1 MCTRRFSVLA
11 AAVVIAALAA
21 STATGYPYS
30 VSSPAL
36 ITGPSPFS
44 ACAIGATQ
52 GGVVNTNAEVEPQVA
67 VDPVTGNTVANW
79 QQDRWSDGGAR
90 ALGTAVSADGG
101 LSWGGPFFLPWS
113 LCAGGTPPAGDF
125 PRVTDPWVSFGPDG
139 IGYQVALGSN
149 PYFPFRAES
158 AITAS
163 RSLDGGL
170 SWEAP
175 RVILR
180 ERFAS
185 APFPI
190 NDKESVTADPTRP
203 GYAYVVWDRVRFT
216 SEQEALQ
223 GAFHSALEARSF
235 RGDAMLSRTT
245 NGGAS
250 WEPARSIMPTN
261 ANLWTIGNQIAVTG
275 DRTLVD
281 VFEFSKGSGIQ
292 PSDQHG
298 FGAFRSNDAGQ
309 TWSRVIEISDDESVA
324 VRDPDDGDPVRA
336 SPELPDV
343 ATDLNQPGTV
353 YAVWADGRF
362 SGGLR
367 SEILF
372 TKSTNGGLSW
382 STPIRINQTPPTAN
396 PLNGQAFLPSIAV
409 SADGTIAVVHYD
421 FRFNTADPDTLP
433 TAAFLAH
440 SHDGGATWE
449 ETQISA
455 PFDLE
460 TAPISD
466 RGYFIG
472 DYVGLA
478 ADGSDFVSA
487 FPITNANLTNRT
499 DVVAVRVEAL
509 GP

>member
-1 MCTRRFSVLA
+1 MCTHRFFVLA
-11 AAVVIAALAA
+11 AAVVVAGLAA

-30 VSSPAL
+30 VSSPAVL
-36 ITGPSPFS
+36 SGASPF
-44 ACAIGATQ
+44 ANCGIGALA
-52 GGVVNTNAEVEPQVA
+52 GSVVNTNSEVEPQVA
-67 VDPVTGNTVANW
+67 VDPVTRNAVANW

-90 ALGTAVSADGG
+90 AVGTAVSADGG

-113 LCAGGTPPAGDF
+113 LCAGGAPPAGDF
-125 PRVTDPWVSFGPDG
+125 PRVTDPWVSFGADG

-175 RVILR
+175 QVILR

-203 GYAYVVWDRVRFT
+203 GFAYAVWDRVRFP
-216 SEQEALQ
+216 SEREALQ
-223 GAFHSALEARSF
+223 GAFHSYFEAYSF

-245 NGGAS
+245 NGGNS

-261 ANLWTIGNQIAVTG
+261 ANVWTFGNQIAVTG

-298 FGAFRSNDAGQ
+298 FGALRSTDAGQ
-309 TWSRVIEISDDESVA
+309 TWSRVIEIADDESVA

-336 SPELPDV
+336 SPELPEV
-343 ATDLNQPGTV
+343 ATNLNQPGAV

-362 SGGLR
+362 SGGVR

-372 TKSTNGGLSW
+372 TKSTDGGLTW
-382 STPIRINQTPPTAN
+382 STPIRINQTPATAN

-409 SADGTIAVVHYD
+409 SADGTIAVVSYD

-440 SHDGGATWE
+440 SHDGGTAWAD
-449 ETQISA
+449 TQFSA
-455 PFDLE
+455 PFDRE

-466 RGYFIG
+466 GGSFIG
-472 DYVGLA
+472 DYVGLV
-478 ADGSDFVSA
+478 ADGRDLLSA

-499 DVVAVRVEAL
+499 DVVAVRMEPL
-509 GP
+509 EP